1 MKGFIVVVVTFIV
14 ISVLV
19 IAEGAPP
26 PPSTGKSQSTSIQ
39 QIPSLVQTKPK
50 KPLNIKLKRNSKDD
64 YSWEINGENVQ
75 DIINADRR
83 LRKGLGFE

>member
-26 PPSTGKSQSTSIQ
+26 PPSTEKSQSTSIQ

-75 DIINADRR
+75 DIINADRK

>member
-14 ISVLV
+14 INVLV

-75 DIINADRR
+75 DIINADRK